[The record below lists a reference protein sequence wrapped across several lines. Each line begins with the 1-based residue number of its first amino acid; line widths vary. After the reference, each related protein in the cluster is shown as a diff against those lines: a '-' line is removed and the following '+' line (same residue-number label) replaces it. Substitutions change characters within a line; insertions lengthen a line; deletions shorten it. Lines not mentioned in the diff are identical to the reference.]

1 MNQVSAIGF
10 GPDAEVFAGYAQ
22 SANERLGNID
32 FIVENTGSNT
42 LYMTL
47 GQYDGDTS
55 PSGYAKVG
63 TAFVVVPGGVQT
75 KSYSLV
81 SKRIGFFGSGN
92 TETCRAPLPLP
103 RPTSLR
109 SSATSPTCV
118 VRRSTSLQPVA
129 VAGATTRVG
138 TSSNSRRSGVRYPIL
153 ALLALKLEPAPSAAT
168 RVCNP
173 RTSNNHRPPSGGLFC
188 SLRCELLS

>member
-10 GPDAEVFAGYAQ
+10 GPDAQVFAGYAQ

-55 PSGYAKVG
+55 PSGFAKVG
-63 TAFVVVPGGVQT
+63 TAFVVVPGGTQT

-92 TETCRAPLPLP
+92 TATNLSG
-103 RPTSLR
+103 T
-109 SSATSPTCV
+109 ATSAKANVTAV
-118 VRRSTSLQPVA
+118 LRNKSDLRGAQIDIVATGRRGWGYDQGWNKLELKKKWGSVSN
-129 VAGATTRVG
+129 AGATGAQAG
-138 TSSNSRRSGVRYPIL
+138 TGTIGTDEGV
-153 ALLALKLEPAPSAAT
+153 
-168 RVCNP
+168 
-173 RTSNNHRPPSGGLFC
+173 
-188 SLRCELLS
+188 

>member
-32 FIVENTGSNT
+32 IIVENTGANT

-47 GQYDGDTS
+47 GQYDGQTS
-55 PSGYAKVG
+55 PSGYANIG
-63 TAFVVVPGGVQT
+63 AAFVVVPGGTQT

-92 TETCRAPLPLP
+92 TATDLSG
-103 RPTSLR
+103 T
-109 SSATSPTCV
+109 ATSTKANITAV
-118 VRRSTSLQPVA
+118 LRNKSDLRGAQVDIVATGRRGWGYDEGWNKLELKKKWGSVSN
-129 VAGATTRVG
+129 AGATGAQAG
-138 TSSNSRRSGVRYPIL
+138 TGTIGSDEGV
-153 ALLALKLEPAPSAAT
+153 
-168 RVCNP
+168 
-173 RTSNNHRPPSGGLFC
+173 
-188 SLRCELLS
+188 